1 MSLND
6 SKTHSSGIRFL
17 VTGTPVI
24 YVHSRSDFLSQEAI
38 VSHGLVGKVL
48 AKTSLPA
55 ANVLDIL
62 KVDRR
67 SANIRTMVESLRSR
81 AFLCINNLVQA
92 LAVEDLGGP
101 GILLFHF

>member
-1 MSLND
+1 MW
-6 SKTHSSGIRFL
+6 FL
-17 VTGTPVI
+17 VIRTSALYI
-24 YVHSRSDFLSQEAI
+24 HSRFDFFQQEAI
-38 VSHGLVGKVL
+38 VSHGLVEKVL

-55 ANVLDIL
+55 ANVLEIL

-101 GILLFHF
+101 GVP